1 MEFENNETTVTSLIQ
16 ESIRVKQG
24 LLEDQTI
31 RAIAEAARWACEALQ
46 AGGKILLMGNGGSAA
61 DAQHIAAELVGR
73 FERQRRALPA
83 IALTANTST
92 LTAIANDYDYTQ
104 LFSRQLEAWL
114 APLDLVIGISTS
126 GNSANVIAAMECARR
141 AGVKTV
147 GLTGEDGGELAASV
161 NLCIRVPSRNTA
173 RIQES
178 HILIGHILCRIIDDQ
193 IDPPDLRSL

>member
-1 MEFENNETTVTSLIQ
+1 METELNETLVASLIQ
-16 ESIRVKQG
+16 ESIRVKQE
-24 LLEDQTI
+24 LLQNQTGQ
-31 RAIAEAARWACEALQ
+31 IAEAARWVCEVLR
-46 AGGKILLMGNGGSAA
+46 AGGKIILMGNGGSAA

-92 LTAIANDYDYTQ
+92 LTAIANDYGYTQ

-114 APLDLVIGISTS
+114 APTDIVIGISTS
-126 GNSANVIAAMECARR
+126 GNSANVIAAMELARR
-141 AGVKTV
+141 QGVKTI
-147 GLTGEDGGELAASV
+147 GLTGEDGGKLAASV
-161 NLCIRVPSRNTA
+161 DLPIRVPSRNTA

-193 IDPPDLRSL
+193 IDLPMA